1 MRKIVISL
9 MLLSVFQVS
18 YSQTSVGTPEQIF
31 NFSKTTTY
39 VVLES
44 NPMLMYN
51 IRIKEAVE
59 KHWDLTD
66 YEFVTFSSD
75 EFEKVRKDPTKSFL
89 ITNTVIFEKDKT
101 KAKYKYLYVQL
112 GGDYEFVNQ
121 MPKIAGIP
129 IAYEGTDEDTYTYKL
144 GMMVRFLQNHI
155 KLTSQHP
162 ELNEKNIDKYY
173 YKNMTGNLKD
183 KILYVTKDDL
193 AKGFDT
199 MEDIKSIYPY
209 KVKLVTRREIEQAID
224 DNDEDVVFVHKVGPE
239 GSKRKAR
246 CVNILVGAAD
256 AHLYYFS
263 WHMISDK
270 KPEGLLKKDWKKLA
284 KAKKKESI
292 EDLEKEAN

>member
-1 MRKIVISL
+1 MKRIIILVAISF
-9 MLLSVFQVS
+9 LLQVG
-18 YSQTSVGTPEQIF
+18 YSQTSVGTPEQLF

-66 YEFVTFSSD
+66 YEFVTFSSE

-101 KAKYKYLYVQL
+101 QAKYKYLYVQL

-129 IAYEGTDEDTYTYKL
+129 ISYEGVDEDTYTYKL

-162 ELNEKNIDKYY
+162 ELNERNIDKYY
-173 YKNMTGNLKD
+173 YKNMTGNLQD
-183 KILYVTKDDL
+183 KVLYVTKDDL
-193 AKGFDT
+193 AKGFDS
-199 MEDIKSIYPY
+199 MKDIKSIYPY
-209 KVKLVTRREIEQAID
+209 KVELVTRKDIEEAID
-224 DNDEDVVFVHKVGPE
+224 NNDESVVFVHKVGPE

-256 AHLYYFS
+256 ANLYYFS

-284 KAKKKESI
+284 KAEKKESLK
-292 EDLEKEAN
+292 ELEKEEN